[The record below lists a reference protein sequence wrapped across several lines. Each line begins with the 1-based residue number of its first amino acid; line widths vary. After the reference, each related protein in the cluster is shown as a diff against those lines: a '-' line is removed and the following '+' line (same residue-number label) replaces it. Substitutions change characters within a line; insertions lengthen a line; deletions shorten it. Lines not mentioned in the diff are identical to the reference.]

1 MSNENCSHHENW
13 GDFYGGTR
21 EASSVQN
28 HRLFFNIIMQFYG
41 TVWQPKPFFYEKQR
55 GRLVKLTLLKKY
67 LCECMVWKIRFW
79 LTLQRNPRSAPQS
92 LRSVHTPKIYGTV
105 CYTQLFRNC
114 WDTIRFTNLREWN
127 NTQILIVLFTCHRY
141 AERCAFVSQTYG
153 IVELIDMKF
162 LMCFNLPQL

>member
-92 LRSVHTPKIYGTV
+92 LRSVHTPKTLRYRMLDPAFQWIQFVHKFTGMEQHPNISCALDLSQVCREIY
-105 CYTQLFRNC
+105 
-114 WDTIRFTNLREWN
+114 IRFTNLRYRR
-127 NTQILIVLFTCHRY
+127 ID
-141 AERCAFVSQTYG
+141 
-153 IVELIDMKF
+153 DMKC